1 MTKAKALLAVAFLL
15 VFGAGV
21 LVGMSRQPRAV
32 AEPTPRP
39 NEHKGFLV
47 KALNLTP
54 AQDEQMKSIWSGVDK
69 LRHEVW
75 EKRRRLDQDRQ
86 EAILN
91 LLTGEQHLVYDQI
104 HQEYLQHLDE
114 LDKQVQQAVNDANER
129 TMHILSVEQQQ
140 KFEKM
145 RTDRE
150 QRRPHRPHPPGAG
163 PTTGP
168 VAEG

>member
-1 MTKAKALLAVAFLL
+1 MTKAKALLAVAFVL
-15 VFGAGV
+15 VFAAGV
-21 LVGMSRQPRAV
+21 LVGMSRQPRAN
-32 AEPTPRP
+32 AGLAPRP
-39 NEHKGFLV
+39 DDRKGLLV

-54 AQDEQMKSIWSGVDK
+54 EQDEQMKATWSGVEK
-69 LRHEVW
+69 LRRDVW

-91 LLTGEQHLVYDQI
+91 LLTGEQHLIYEQI

-114 LDKQVQQAVNDANER
+114 MDKQVQQAVGEANEK
-129 TMHILSVEQQQ
+129 TMSILTAPQLE

-145 RTDRE
+145 QRE
-150 QRRPHRPHPPGAG
+150 HELHRPRRSRPG